1 MQSTAYKLENN
12 ISIIT
17 LVTFLSYVTFVFY
30 KIGNSLYFGYPVN
43 LIWVDFNSLVLTL
56 AQNSII
62 IVAIFL
68 LLRSAYRST
77 NGLIHNI
84 FIISVG
90 MIAPMMFFGDLAF
103 EWKALVIN
111 LILFSLI
118 FLLNTCLKRTLQE
131 KTYTIFS
138 KWGVRTLLSYLL
150 LVFYIGNYYP
160 TLFKSAYTDENE
172 IIVSTNGSEALL
184 VSCDREGN
192 KVIKIKSILDKKIHS
207 QNNDILVRN
216 WYESECAHFEKIHST
231 YL

>member
-1 MQSTAYKLENN
+1 MQSTTYKLENN

-17 LVTFLSYVTFVFY
+17 LVTFLSYVTYVFY
-30 KIGNSLYFGYPVN
+30 KIGNSVYFGYPLN

-68 LLRSAYRST
+68 LLRSAYRNR
-77 NGLIHNI
+77 NGLTHNI
-84 FIISVG
+84 FTISIG
-90 MIAPMMFFGDLAF
+90 MIVPMMFFGDLPF

-138 KWGVRTLLSYLL
+138 KWGMRTLLSYLL

-160 TLFKSAYTDENE
+160 TIFNSAYTDENE

-207 QNNDILVRN
+207 QSNNILVRN
-216 WYESECAHFEKIHST
+216 WFESECAHFEQIRST